1 MHYIDS
7 PIKFCCRY
15 ILGNDTPIYSSS
27 QDFGKG
33 EGGGGG
39 GQTWFEAVKGSE
51 IKMKNEIKMTSS
63 NPSAGPGCCPAS
75 RA

>member
-15 ILGNDTPIYSSS
+15 ILENDTPIYSSS

-33 EGGGGG
+33 EGGAGGG
-39 GQTWFEAVKGSE
+39 GAERRG
-51 IKMKNEIKMTSS
+51 
-63 NPSAGPGCCPAS
+63 AGGGGGGGKRSLKLLKA
-75 RA
+75 AKLN